1 MPSINKKLIIGSAQF
16 IKNYGAGKKINKDL
30 LSMFENLQNYKN
42 IFFDTSPKYNSAEK
56 FIGKNFNK
64 ARVGSKLSSMKNIP
78 IKNIEK
84 YILSSLGKT
93 LKKLNRSYLDYYLVH
108 DELDLISKKKKIIFK
123 TLEKIKKKNFIKKI
137 EVSIYNYSNL
147 KNIIKNFNIDIAQ
160 VPFNLFDRRLLLFY
174 KSNIKYTKK
183 IKFHVRSVYLQG
195 LLLNEKKDLKKYTL
209 DRYKPVFRKFDNWC
223 EKNQIPKIE
232 ACLGFVKK
240 FDFIDKF
247 IIGFENVHELESTN
261 KYLSK
266 SKLKFPKYIF
276 SNEKKLINPSL
287 WKNE

>member
-108 DELDLISKKKKIIFK
+108 DELDLISKKKKN
-123 TLEKIKKKNFIKKI
+123 NF
-137 EVSIYNYSNL
+137 
-147 KNIIKNFNIDIAQ
+147 
-160 VPFNLFDRRLLLFY
+160 
-174 KSNIKYTKK
+174 
-183 IKFHVRSVYLQG
+183 
-195 LLLNEKKDLKKYTL
+195 
-209 DRYKPVFRKFDNWC
+209 
-223 EKNQIPKIE
+223 
-232 ACLGFVKK
+232 
-240 FDFIDKF
+240 
-247 IIGFENVHELESTN
+247 
-261 KYLSK
+261 
-266 SKLKFPKYIF
+266 
-276 SNEKKLINPSL
+276 
-287 WKNE
+287 

>member
-1 MPSINKKLIIGSAQF
+1 MLSINKKLIIGSAQF
-16 IKNYGAGKKINKDL
+16 IKNYGDGKKNNKDL
-30 LSMFENLQNYKN
+30 LSMFKDLRNYKN

-64 ARVGSKLSSMKNIP
+64 AKVGSKLPSMKNIP

-84 YILSSLGKT
+84 FILSTLSKT
-93 LKKLNRSYLDYYLVH
+93 LKKLNRNYLDYYLVH
-108 DELDLISKKKKIIFK
+108 DELDLISKKKDIIFK
-123 TLEKIKKKNFIKKI
+123 TLKVIKKKKIIKKI
-137 EVSIYNYSNL
+137 GVSIYSYPNL

-160 VPFNLFDRRLLLFY
+160 VPFNLFDRRLLFFY

-195 LLLNEKKDLKKYTL
+195 LLLNENRDLKKYEL
-209 DRYKPVFRKFDNWC
+209 NCYKSVFKKFDDWS
-223 EKNQIPKIE
+223 EKNATLKIE

-247 IIGFENVHELESTN
+247 IIGFENINQLDSAN
-261 KYLSK
+261 KYFSK
-266 SKLKFPKYIF
+266 SKLKFPKHIF